1 MKVKEMQTSLLT
13 RTSLALL
20 PRRARK
26 LHHRWR
32 LYDLAS
38 ALVGSL
44 ALILAIVDYEHR
56 WDDDRTSRTCRAE
69 ETSSGWRIA
78 IAVLSFAAMSFATM
92 RHIVKIQWLDLVNK
106 SRQVRLVKPR
116 AVVKLQFLLE
126 LCVFGVFPYPYLE
139 STFHFYEPINKSLEL
154 VNVCYYWSEVLFILM
169 FLRVIPLCRAIL
181 NFSKYID
188 DTAYAFCRDL
198 DVKSNARFTFRCLVK
213 DQPLLMLIAFLVPC
227 ILILSVVMR
236 VFERPMEAVS
246 QFNHRYYTNT
256 LWLVAQ
262 TVFNVS
268 YGDIYPSSTGGRF
281 VSITASVLGVCAF
294 SYIVFIIERTLSLTS
309 KENKAYTKVNKSR
322 AAALVIL
329 KSLKYYSVKR
339 KYGADD
345 AEVVMRFYSVTV
357 ALSQYRAIN
366 ESLKSK
372 TSIADEVRRE
382 DPNHD
387 LHALLKKIDRKVNK
401 IEAKLDKA

>member
-1 MKVKEMQTSLLT
+1 MKAREIQTSLLN
-13 RTSLALL
+13 RRSQAIL
-20 PRRARK
+20 PKRARK
-26 LHHRWR
+26 LHHSWR

-44 ALILAIVDYEHR
+44 ALILAIVDYEHT
-56 WDDDRTSRTCRAE
+56 WDDDRTSRTCRAKADN
-69 ETSSGWRIA
+69 SGWRIA
-78 IAVLSFAAMSFATM
+78 ITVLSVAAMSFATM
-92 RHIVKIQWLDLVNK
+92 RHIVKTQWLNLVNK

-116 AVVKLQFLLE
+116 SVVKLQFLLE
-126 LCVFGVFPYPYLE
+126 LSIFGVFPYPYLD
-139 STFHFYEPINKSLEL
+139 STFHFYEPINKSLEV

-169 FLRVIPLCRAIL
+169 FVRVIPLFRATL
-181 NFSKYID
+181 NFSMYLD

-198 DVKSNARFTFRCLVK
+198 DVKSGARFTFRCLVK
-213 DQPLLMLIAFLVPC
+213 DQPLLMLLVFLIPM
-227 ILILSVVMR
+227 ILILSAIMR
-236 VFERPMEAVS
+236 VFERPMEAIS

-262 TVFNVS
+262 TVFNTS
-268 YGDIYPSSTGGRF
+268 YGDIYPSSTGGRA
-281 VSITASVLGVCAF
+281 VSIIASVLGVCAF

-309 KENKAYTKVNKSR
+309 KENKAYTKINKSR

-329 KSLKYYSVKR
+329 KSLQYYSFKA
-339 KYGADD
+339 KNGAED

-357 ALSQYRAIN
+357 ALSHYRSII

-382 DPNHD
+382 APNHD
-387 LHALLKKIDRKVNK
+387 LHALLKKIDRKVNQ
-401 IEAKLDKA
+401 IETKLDKA